1 MKHISS
7 FAALLLLSTGLSAQI
22 QITSA
27 DMPVIGDELLRS
39 IDTIPGFGPG
49 GSGPDQV
56 WDFSSALEDQ
66 NVTTTVVDPAT
77 TPSADQFGSSNL
89 AFTTDGLN
97 YSYLSNSAS
106 VLTVDGFAGDPLG
119 DGTLM
124 IDAPFEPTLTMHQ
137 FPRQFNT
144 TFTDDFGFDVT
155 ADGSGFGVYQA
166 RIREVGLVQDSTDA
180 YGTITTP
187 VGTYDCLRSR
197 TVTIRIDSIFAQ
209 LIEILPMTFLFAT
222 VDTTVSYSWHAV
234 ETKLP
239 VAEMTVDSVG
249 TAVDFTWSA
258 IEPNSTVVE
267 SDVPMNDALSLFP
280 QPAMDRVR
288 INVVGSAFT
297 SVMVCDLNGR
307 MVLRNTRV
315 MANDWLDLS
324 DLPSAVYVVNAITED
339 GRVFAQRLVH
349 LSAR

>member
-1 MKHISS
+1 MKNFSS
-7 FAALLLLSTGLSAQI
+7 LAALVLLSTSLSAQI

-39 IDTIPGFGPG
+39 IDTVPGFGPG
-49 GSGPDQV
+49 GGGPDQV

-66 NVTTTVVDPAT
+66 SVTTSVVDPAS

-89 AFTTDGLN
+89 AITTDGLN
-97 YSYLSNSAS
+97 YSYLTNSS
-106 VLTVDGFAGDPLG
+106 PEMTVDGFAGDPLG

-124 IDAPFEPTLTMHQ
+124 IDAPFAPALTLHQ
-137 FPRQFNT
+137 FPRQYT
-144 TFTDDFGFDVT
+144 TAFTDDFGFDVT

-166 RIREVGLVQDSTDA
+166 RIREVGVVQDNTDA

-197 TVTIRIDSIFAQ
+197 TLTIRTDSIFAQ

-222 VDTTVSYSWHAV
+222 VDTTVTYSWHAV

-249 TAVDFTWSA
+249 NAVDFTWSA
-258 IEPNSTVVE
+258 IEPNSTAVANA
-267 SDVPMNDALSLFP
+267 SPTNNALTLFP

-288 INVVGSAFT
+288 IGAEGSAFT
-297 SVMVCDLNGR
+297 SVTVCDLNGR
-307 MVLRNTRV
+307 TVLRNTRV

-324 DLPSAVYVVNAITED
+324 TLPSGVYVVNAYD
-339 GRVFAQRLVH
+339 VNGRQFSQRLVH
-349 LSAR
+349 IHAR